1 MRTEK
6 NGKNGTSRQAQGRG
20 SKASRRD
27 SRRKNGEE
35 ERGPSARLRTGER
48 GKIRVE
54 ISAGG
59 IVYRR
64 TPRGV
69 RVALILDPY
78 GKWTFAKGKQEKD
91 ESIEDTALRET
102 REEMGLEDLRIV
114 EPVGMIDIWFR
125 ERFRPELKGVL
136 VHKYVHYFLMETLPD
151 AKGKPMKKEHIRR
164 IIWVGLGRLT
174 AQSGYKDVKLVVA
187 KAKAILGGKSGGGSE
202 GSGTPPLLFHQRGR
216 GPASTGGRSERGERK
231 SKKRG
236 GPGTRASAPRTSR
249 SAAVVRERRGSAP
262 EQSRTSASSPTHHA
276 KDN

>member
-1 MRTEK
+1 MKTDTNEK
-6 NGKNGTSRQAQGRG
+6 SGSSRQVRGRVTG
-20 SKASRRD
+20 STRRGPK
-27 SRRKNGEE
+27 RKDGEGGRE
-35 ERGPSARLRTGER
+35 PSARLMAGVR

-78 GKWTFAKGKQEKD
+78 GKWTFAKGKQEKG

-102 REEMGLEDLRIV
+102 REEMGLDDLKII

-125 ERFRPELKGVL
+125 ERYRPELKGVL
-136 VHKYVHYFLMETLPD
+136 VHKYVHYFLMETRPD

-164 IIWVGLGRLT
+164 IIWVGLGRLM
-174 AQSGYKDVKLVVA
+174 AQSSYKDVKPIA
-187 KAKAILGGKSGGGSE
+187 TKAKAILCGKRESERSETLRLRSGQG
-202 GSGTPPLLFHQRGR
+202 
-216 GPASTGGRSERGERK
+216 SERGERK
-231 SKKRG
+231 SKRRG
-236 GPGTRASAPRTSR
+236 GPGTRASVS
-249 SAAVVRERRGSAP
+249 SAP
-262 EQSRTSASSPTHHA
+262 SPTHHT